1 MKKKVMSVFFQLAWT
16 ALLVISLLYPRS
28 GAPVLVGASVWV
40 SCFLAGCLLRCA
52 LSGGSPEIGRAM
64 RSGRHC

>member
-1 MKKKVMSVFFQLAWT
+1 MKKKVMSVFSSWHGLHCWLSACCIRAAVRRFW
-16 ALLVISLLYPRS
+16 LVRLSGCHASLP
-28 GAPVLVGASVWV
+28 
-40 SCFLAGCLLRCA
+40 GCLLRCA

>member
-1 MKKKVMSVFFQLAWT
+1 MKKKVMSVFFQLAWA

-40 SCFLAGCLLRCA
+40 SCFLAWLLAA